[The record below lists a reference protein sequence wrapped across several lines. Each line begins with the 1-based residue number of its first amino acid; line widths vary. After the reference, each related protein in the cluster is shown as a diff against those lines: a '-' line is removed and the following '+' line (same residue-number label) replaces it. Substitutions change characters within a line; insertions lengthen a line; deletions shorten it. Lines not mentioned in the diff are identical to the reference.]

1 MATLKLS
8 KYRSELILIGVLV
21 LPLVLFVLQKLI
33 DVFLIEDYSYSL
45 HPLFSRGVYICGQVV
60 YMILFGL
67 VALFNRKPLAW
78 IGYVL
83 IVLGLFSGILQ
94 SVLLQWLLRIQDG
107 SDYYDD
113 FKLIRL
119 IVIARSLFFYFAY
132 LFKII
137 GCALFAIAIDVR
149 KGFKVVLLVALVGVP
164 LLGAVYNI
172 AIQLFDLYEYN
183 WHTIYSYAVQFIN
196 FILLVAGVLFSG
208 IFSKKQVA

>member
-1 MATLKLS
+1 MQTLQLKN
-8 KYRSELILIGVLV
+8 YRSELLLIGALA

-33 DVFLIEDYSYSL
+33 DVFLIEDYSL
-45 HPLFSRGVYICGQVV
+45 HRLSTGGVYICGQVV

-67 VALFNRKPLAW
+67 VALFNRKPLVW
-78 IGYVL
+78 IGYAL
-83 IVLGLFSGILQ
+83 IILGLFSGILQ
-94 SVLLQWLLRIQDG
+94 SVLWQWWVWHMENGI
-107 SDYYDD
+107 DYHDD
-113 FKLIRL
+113 FKLN
-119 IVIARSLFFYFAY
+119 IASSLFLFFAY

-137 GCALFAIAIDVR
+137 GCALFAITIDVR

-172 AIQLFDLYEYN
+172 ALRLFNLYEYN
-183 WHTIYSYAVQFIN
+183 WHTIYFYAVQFIN